1 MPTITFNG
9 LASGLDTSSWIE
21 ALVSVKQTTVTSLQE
36 EQKAQQEL
44 LSVVNNIKSFF
55 TSFQSCLQKITDSQ
69 FGISSMDLFLQNLA
83 TSSNANIVTAT
94 ATTEAARQSY
104 DVLVD
109 QLASSTKATSG
120 YKQIETQF
128 AKFDTELGSL
138 GVKAGTITVNSQSF
152 SIKESDTI
160 QSLLEKFNEVGV
172 IATFDE
178 SNSTFTVSTSLD
190 KINDGTTGLKAAL
203 KLKDTTIQGSTSG
216 SLVYATKDSELY
228 KLGLTAGDVNI
239 EGEIHTITKNGNNYE
254 IQKNGSAGS
263 TTINTIGDFLNYLK
277 SAEVNAEEATID
289 DKGNISIRG
298 AVIESIV
305 GGSNIKEALNLGEVT
320 ERTIMESNNLTYQLS
335 HVADFSTK
343 LSDLGIT
350 GLTSIIIDGQ
360 TFQINDA
367 STLESIKNIFEWQ
380 GMEMAIDNQG
390 VITIKTNGKTLEGS
404 IVNSLGLKVSEN
416 GTTLVSD
423 AQTVTYKADENTLLS
438 NLGITNTMTY
448 TAYKSDGTAITGT
461 INNNADLTIA
471 DFIKKLKGQG
481 LNASFDKNTN
491 QIIIEDGYITGDVA
505 NALGMTSKTETHQ
518 ETATSSTTLE
528 KLGATGNQTLSIN
541 GGNAKTY
548 DKTTT
553 LNTII
558 TDIQNAG
565 GKVEFKDGVMTVS
578 GVTLEGTLPALLG
591 FEATTQGTAVT
602 SGEIKIITN
611 SSSTSTGDVEETTE
625 NDISLTTKIGDIT
638 GSTNN
643 YTLYVDGTLTNLTK
657 DSTLQTIS
665 NAITTKGGTFKI
677 NDDNT
682 ISIEGVTLSG
692 SVVTALKLGAAGQG
706 TSMTSNNPIT
716 VGGVENIATESNTL
730 RDLGAAGN
738 QTLVI
743 NGTTK
748 NYANTTTLAT
758 IFNDIKTAG
767 GTAKIENGVIQIDG
781 VTLSGTAVATLK
793 LQATTTGSTIT
804 SGNLTYTSSTSSTS
818 SSALT
823 PSVTRPITTSSKL
836 GEITGN
842 TSGTYTLNINGTNKN
857 YTGSTSLSTIK
868 TDIQNAGGTFNI
880 DENGKITIEGV
891 NLSGT
896 TLTAL
901 GLETTG
907 ESTTMSSNNAIT
919 LTQSFL
925 IDGTTS
931 IGGTG
936 SNSLGVAVDRR
947 DYAIYDNYG
956 NKIKASSTDG
966 TSGSSTINDWLA
978 SINSA
983 MNTHY
988 GTTNKVYAEVKNGI
1002 ITIYDGYVTGSLP
1015 TAIGMKTE
1023 SIVSGKQITGSV
1035 AKYEETNNKFIGRV
1049 SDQYIPE
1056 NATRVS
1062 SVSTFT
1068 SGETYYI
1075 SDAADMKKLATLVN
1089 SGANTS
1095 GVTFILTNDINM
1107 AGSESNQYTI
1117 IGDNAAHAFKGTL
1130 LGNGYSINNI
1140 YYSNSSAGSDTY
1152 AGIFGYTNGAN
1163 IQDVG
1168 ISNVY
1173 IYTGTTGHD
1182 TYVGGL
1188 VGYATN
1194 TTIENSF
1201 VIGKSSS
1208 GFSTSGITG
1217 GGDTS
1222 YTGGLVGYAS
1232 GNTNINNSYTNI
1244 DTTGVAPN
1252 GVKLGGLIGKFNGIT
1267 ISNSFSE
1274 GNVSSFAIGRGI
1286 AIGGL
1291 VGENSGKVSNTYT
1304 TSYLNVGT
1312 QGTTD
1317 SISYTGGFIGVNTG
1331 NISNSYA
1338 NNANISYAHVG
1349 DAKYAAFIGSNN
1361 TTNSITNSAYNKDIY
1376 NDYTNKPKAVEN
1388 GDGNGIYDWTSAQI
1402 TAALPKLLGSNP
1414 TIDRYIYET
1423 TTLSKLGLTTDTDRT
1438 ISITVDGTRQEKTF
1452 AANATVQDVVD
1463 YLNTLAGINA
1473 TFEDSVLRVRSN
1485 TSQNITVGGRL
1496 GFALLGGSS
1505 SESEVYET
1513 HTSAEKI
1520 YYTKTN
1526 IALSNAT
1533 RVGDLIGS
1541 ETTGTLNLLIND
1553 TQVTLSY
1560 GPDTTM
1566 GDIIS
1571 DLSQYGIN
1579 ASISSSGVF
1588 SFTSDDKVS
1597 IFGDIGRSLL
1607 GAAGTITYKG
1617 NEYESGNLNG
1627 TSTPTLSSTTTLESL
1642 GITSGNIQILD
1653 ANGKLVNNIDIDSTK
1668 TLSQLASTLSA
1679 YGFNMSID
1687 TTNKKVTVTSSND
1700 YKLADGSS
1708 NMVSG
1713 LKLSNWTSTSSKL
1726 TSNTTL
1732 AQMGYADGTSLTV
1745 VLDGNNTMQLSFSA
1759 NNTVQDIIN
1768 ALSALDIN
1776 ASIDTNGK
1784 FSATSNNHS
1793 FMFTGDLGS
1802 FLTQGT
1808 TGYIDKD
1815 IGFTSSESL
1824 KFKTQTTALKTDTTI
1839 EDLLGVK
1846 QDGTLR
1852 ITINDEQIINLD
1864 YKSDD
1869 TVQSVLDDL
1878 ANLGINA
1885 TISPTGVFSATSD
1898 DKTFVLSGNIGRALQ
1913 GNAPTY
1919 DNFDNKYQ
1927 SEDLTYELTS
1937 KITNNSILKDI
1948 GINSGQVFI
1957 LDKDGNVINSIDIN
1971 NEMTIQQTKA
1981 ALLSYGFNMGIDAS
1995 GKITISSNDGYSLTD
2010 GSSNMISKFKL
2021 TNWVKTETNLS
2032 TNTTLAQ
2039 MGFKEGADLNI
2050 LLDGNTPT
2058 SISFGA
2064 TDTVQD
2070 IINALQALGIDASVN
2085 PTNGAFTAISTEH
2098 SFVFSGD
2105 LGKFLTNGTAG
2116 YVNSDK
2122 GYITTDPLMV
2132 DVPVVTNTSDELK
2145 YSHALQAN
2153 DTVESMGFADG
2164 GVIRLIL
2171 DGDTSY
2177 SFSFV
2182 GSDTMQ
2188 DIMDTLATYG
2198 INTTIDATGKISFDS
2213 NQHTFTL
2220 GGALGSYLTQGGT
2233 YTQKDT
2239 EFVSDPI
2246 RFNTTEKITTDTKLS
2261 DLGVANGTLNIV
2273 KDGQIAANNIQIDEN
2288 TTIGQLFNA
2297 IKVYGMDG
2305 SIVTDDAGNTSIR
2318 IYSTGDTVLKDG
2330 TSDVVTKLGLN
2341 VIKQGDYDSQI
2352 TYWDTGVTSG
2362 LLTEDMLLTSL
2373 DKDGKTSVGSLIFET
2388 GTGADTKQHIVNISA
2403 DETIGSFLKKMQDEG
2418 VHAVL
2423 DNGVIKIDNSVYG
2436 LTFTGGTSGIFDTLG
2451 MTIGDLYTYASSDS
2465 AITYEEEVTLS
2476 VANYADGDT
2485 TLSTVNVT
2493 DGNMSIYI
2501 DGVKTT
2507 IAVTSTDKFSD
2518 LFGRIASEVGN
2529 KTGVTVNVGFLDING
2544 NIQLNPT
2551 EAENTGIIAIEAV
2564 GDHSIVIGA
2573 SNDTTNFATI
2583 ANLKQE
2589 SASKVT
2595 GSRALYKVNINSLI
2609 TDTGLFKEG
2618 DITEGTFTIGDAE
2631 FTIDSTTTLSNL
2643 ISQINASD
2651 KSYASAYWDT
2661 LSGTLVLQSTLTGE
2675 SLINIE
2681 AGTSNFTDIMGFT
2694 ENINGVETLVTD
2706 SQTLGK
2712 NAIVKI
2718 NGTTVTSTSNVITS
2732 DISKI
2737 KGLTLNIKQLSKGE
2751 TVTITVEQDDESI
2764 YNAVSEILESYNSLM
2779 EELEKQLGD
2788 GGSLQ
2793 GDSIL
2798 KMIRNNLKRLM
2809 TQTVGG
2815 TTVYKNLA
2823 AIGISTGEA
2832 QDSISTDVTNL
2843 LIDKDTFMS
2852 ALEENSDA
2860 VKQLLAGTKDAPG
2873 VFLKVG
2879 NIIDNA
2885 LASSGYIYTTENRIN
2900 KNIKRLGDK
2909 IIDANEALAHYRES
2923 LEKKFGNMELII
2935 SNLQN
2940 SYSSFL
2946 GKS

>member
-461 INNNADLTIA
+461 INNNGDLTIG
-471 DFIKKLKGQG
+471 DFINQLKGQG

-505 NALGMTSKTETHQ
+505 TTLGMSSKTETHQ
-518 ETATSSTTLE
+518 EAATSSTTLE

-602 SGEIKIITN
+602 SGEIKVITN

-781 VTLSGTAVATLK
+781 VTLSGTAVDTMK
-793 LQATTTGSTIT
+793 LEATTTGSTIT

-988 GTTNKVYAEVKNGI
+988 GTTGKVYAEVKNGI
-1002 ITIYDGYVTGSLP
+1002 ITIYEGYVTGSLP

-1062 SVSTFT
+1062 AVSSFT
-1068 SGETYYI
+1068 SGQTYYI
-1075 SDAADMKKLATLVN
+1075 SDASDLTKLASLVN
-1089 SGANTS
+1089 GGANTS
-1095 GVTFILTNDINM
+1095 GVTFVLTNDIDM
-1107 AGSESNQYTI
+1107 GSTTFTP
-1117 IGDNAAHAFKGTL
+1117 IGNTSTQKFRGTF
-1130 LGNGYSINNI
+1130 LGNGYEINNI
-1140 YYSNSSAGSDTY
+1140 KISGNRTYYGL
-1152 AGIFGYTNGAN
+1152 FGYIEGATIKDLGLTN
-1163 IQDVG
+1163 
-1168 ISNVY
+1168 ISVNN
-1173 IYTGTTGHD
+1173 TTN
-1182 TYVGGL
+1182 TTNNTQYVGGL
-1188 VGYATN
+1188 VGYGN
-1194 TTIENSF
+1194 NSIIDNCYIINENPYLEY
-1201 VIGKSSS
+1201 ISSRS
-1208 GFSTSGITG
+1208 DDINI
-1217 GGDTS
+1217 
-1222 YTGGLVGYAS
+1222 GGLAGVLARC
-1232 GNTNINNSYTNI
+1232 NINNSYAQVKISVTQSNI
-1244 DTTGVAPN
+1244 YHGDI
-1252 GVKLGGLIGKFNGIT
+1252 GGLIGQLYLGE
-1267 ISNSFSE
+1267 ISNSF
-1274 GNVSSFAIGRGI
+1274 A
-1286 AIGGL
+1286 
-1291 VGENSGKVSNTYT
+1291 SGTIEVNISNGYD
-1304 TSYLNVGT
+1304 TSV
-1312 QGTTD
+1312 
-1317 SISYTGGFIGVNTG
+1317 GGFIGSNYGDVRNCYTTTSMDITMKTSHSSEYFVSG
-1331 NISNSYA
+1331 GFIGAITEGIINNSYA
-1338 NNANISYAHVG
+1338 NNTNINTNASSTNRYSHYG
-1349 DAKYAAFIGSNN
+1349 FWGSNSDSSGIAN
-1361 TTNSITNSAYNKDIY
+1361 NCGYNKDIY
-1376 NDYTNKPKAVEN
+1376 TRDPGSSPSDTIASL
-1388 GDGNGIYDWTSAQI
+1388 TSAYI
-1402 TAALPKLLGSNP
+1402 TSVIPKLLGTNTS
-1414 TIDRYIYET
+1414 IERSIYNSMK
-1423 TTLSKLGLTTDTDRT
+1423 LSDIGFSSTNERT
-1438 ISITVDGTRQEKTF
+1438 IAITIDGTRTEKSF
-1452 AANATVQDVVD
+1452 ASNATVQDVVD
-1463 YLNTLAGINA
+1463 YLNTITGINA
-1473 TFEDSVLRVRSN
+1473 TFEDSVLKVRSN
-1485 TSQNITVGGRL
+1485 TSQNIVIGGIL
-1496 GFALLGGSS
+1496 GNILLGGSS

-1653 ANGKLVNNIDIDSTK
+1653 GNGKLVNNIDIDSTK
-1668 TLSQLASTLSA
+1668 TLGQLASTLSA

-1919 DNFDNKYQ
+1919 NNFDNKYQ

-2021 TNWVKTETNLS
+2021 TNWAKTETNLS

-2132 DVPVVTNTSDELK
+2132 DVPVVTNTSDGLK

-2233 YTQKDT
+2233 YTEKDT

-2330 TSDVVTKLGLN
+2330 TSDVVTKLGLK
-2341 VIKQGDYDSQI
+2341 VIEQGDYDSQI

-2362 LLTEDMLLTSL
+2362 LLTEDMLLTSF

-2493 DGNMSIYI
+2493 DGNMSIYV

>member
-104 DVLVD
+104 DVLVE
-109 QLASSTKATSG
+109 QLASATKATSG

-203 KLKDTTIQGSTSG
+203 KLQDTTIQGATSG

-239 EGEIHTITKNGNNYE
+239 EGAVHTITKNGNSYE
-254 IQKNGSAGS
+254 IQKDGSAGS

-305 GGSNIKEALNLGEVT
+305 GGSNIKDALNLGEVI

-343 LSDLGIT
+343 LSELGIT

-518 ETATSSTTLE
+518 EAATSSTTLE

-578 GVTLEGTLPALLG
+578 EVTLGGTLPALLG

-781 VTLSGTAVATLK
+781 VTLSGTAVDTMK
-793 LQATTTGSTIT
+793 LEATTTGSTVT
-804 SGNLTYTSSTSSTS
+804 SGNLTVISSTTSTS
-818 SSALT
+818 SSALA
-823 PSVTRPITTSSKL
+823 PSVTKPITTSSKL

-988 GTTNKVYAEVKNGI
+988 GTTGKVYAEVKNGI
-1002 ITIYDGYVTGSLP
+1002 ITIYEGYVTGSLP

-1035 AKYEETNNKFIGRV
+1035 AKYTETNNKFIGKV
-1049 SDQYIPE
+1049 STKDIPN

-1062 SVSTFT
+1062 SVSSFT
-1068 SGETYYI
+1068 AGQTYYI
-1075 SDAADMKKLATLVN
+1075 SDASDLNQLANLIKN
-1089 SGANTS
+1089 GANTTNVS
-1095 GVTFILTNDINM
+1095 FIMTNDIDM
-1107 AGSESNQYTI
+1107 AGNNTTISN
-1117 IGDNAAHAFKGTL
+1117 FKGNFY
-1130 LGNGYSINNI
+1130 GNGYVIKNINQTVFGSISNALIQDLGIDGINITTTSNNNI
-1140 YYSNSSAGSDTY
+1140 YSGALIASSSNSIVNNTFAINGTITATTSNESD
-1152 AGIFGYTNGAN
+1152 IH
-1163 IQDVG
+1163 V
-1168 ISNVY
+1168 
-1173 IYTGTTGHD
+1173 
-1182 TYVGGL
+1182 
-1188 VGYATN
+1188 
-1194 TTIENSF
+1194 
-1201 VIGKSSS
+1201 
-1208 GFSTSGITG
+1208 
-1217 GGDTS
+1217 
-1222 YTGGLVGYAS
+1222 
-1232 GNTNINNSYTNI
+1232 
-1244 DTTGVAPN
+1244 
-1252 GVKLGGLIGKFNGIT
+1252 GGLIGISSAST
-1267 ISNSFSE
+1267 ISNSFSDIDITA
-1274 GNVSSFAIGRGI
+1274 NSDYDLY
-1286 AIGGL
+1286 IGGL
-1291 VGENSGKVSNTYT
+1291 IGSAYSNTT
-1304 TSYLNVGT
+1304 
-1312 QGTTD
+1312 
-1317 SISYTGGFIGVNTG
+1317 ISYSYSMGNLNIDSSEDNNAGGFIGRASST
-1331 NISNSYA
+1331 NIQDSFSSTNLEYKSTILSRPWY
-1338 NNANISYAHVG
+1338 IG
-1349 DAKYAAFIGSNN
+1349 GFIGSITDSN
-1361 TTNSITNSAYNKDIY
+1361 TTITNVYSTGNLKNLETSNSGLYVGKFYGRNIGGALNNAVYSSSSTISGA
-1376 NDYTNKPKAVEN
+1376 YTNVTQNNVISLSLTEIASPSSNLPNISKINQTISRNINTNTKLEDI
-1388 GDGNGIYDWTSAQI
+1388 GL
-1402 TAALPKLLGSNP
+1402 TANSERTINI
-1414 TIDRYIYET
+1414 TIDGT
-1423 TTLSKLGLTTDTDRT
+1423 TKSN
-1438 ISITVDGTRQEKTF
+1438 TF
-1452 AANATVQDVVD
+1452 ASNATVQEVVD
-1463 YLNTLAGINA
+1463 YLNTITGITA

-1485 TSQNITVGGRL
+1485 TSQNVVVGGAL
-1496 GFALLGGSS
+1496 GNILLGGSS

-1607 GAAGTITYKG
+1607 GAAGTITYKDDQ
-1617 NEYESGNLNG
+1617 YESKNLTG
-1627 TSTPTLSSTTTLESL
+1627 TSHPNLSTNTILANL

-1653 ANGKLVNNIDIDSTK
+1653 KNGKLINSIDIDNTK
-1668 TLSQLASTLSA
+1668 TISQISSTLSA
-1679 YGFNMSID
+1679 YGFKMNVVRNPANTGEYMIRI
-1687 TTNKKVTVTSSND
+1687 TSSSDN
-1700 YKLADGSS
+1700 KLADGSS
-1708 NMVSG
+1708 NMISA
-1713 LKLSNWTSTSSKL
+1713 LKLDNWTSASTKVSAGTTLEQMGFTNGENL
-1726 TSNTTL
+1726 TLILDGSNT
-1732 AQMGYADGTSLTV
+1732 MS
-1745 VLDGNNTMQLSFSA
+1745 LSFGA

-1768 ALSALDIN
+1768 SLSAFGIT
-1776 ASIDTNGK
+1776 ASINSDGK
-1784 FSATSNNHS
+1784 FSATSNSHS
-1793 FMFTGDLGS
+1793 FMFSGELGQ
-1802 FLTQGT
+1802 FLTQGS
-1808 TGYIDKD
+1808 TGYTDKD

-1824 KFKTQTTALKTDTTI
+1824 KYNTPTTNLKTDTTI

-2021 TNWVKTETNLS
+2021 TNWAKTETNLS

-2239 EFVSDPI
+2239 EFVSDPL

-2330 TSDVVTKLGLN
+2330 TSDVVTKLGLK

-2362 LLTEDMLLTSL
+2362 LLTEDMLLTSF

-2493 DGNMSIYI
+2493 DGNMSIYV

-2737 KGLTLNIKQLSKGE
+2737 KGLTINLKDISKGE